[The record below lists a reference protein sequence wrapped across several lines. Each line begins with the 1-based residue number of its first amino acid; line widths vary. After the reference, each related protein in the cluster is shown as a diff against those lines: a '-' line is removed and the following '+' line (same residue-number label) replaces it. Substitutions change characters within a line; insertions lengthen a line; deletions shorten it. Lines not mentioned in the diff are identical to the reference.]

1 MIHRFGRPIEG
12 SAVHQ
17 DSSIRRRVTTRMGH
31 VALFVALAVVPVL
44 ALNSLA
50 TADTGTD
57 PRPGPTDAQRACLSG
72 QGVTLPT
79 PGSPS
84 ERPALTQQERKDL
97 GRSAKACGLR
107 GPHRT
112 LRQLTDEQRQCLA
125 DLGVTPPTRPT
136 DGTRPQVTAE
146 QRDALWGAAVAC
158 GLPARGHHDRGGSD
172 GRI

>member
-17 DSSIRRRVTTRMGH
+17 DSSIRRRVTKRTGH
-31 VALFVALAVVPVL
+31 LALFVALAVVPVL

-72 QGVTLPT
+72 QGVALPT
-79 PGSPS
+79 PGSQS
-84 ERPALTQQERKDL
+84 ERPALTQEARKDL
-97 GRSAKACGLR
+97 RRSAMACGLR

-136 DGTRPQVTAE
+136 DGTRPQVSAE
-146 QRDALWGAAVAC
+146 QRDTLWGAAVAC
-158 GLPARGHHDRGGSD
+158 GLPARGPHDRGGSD